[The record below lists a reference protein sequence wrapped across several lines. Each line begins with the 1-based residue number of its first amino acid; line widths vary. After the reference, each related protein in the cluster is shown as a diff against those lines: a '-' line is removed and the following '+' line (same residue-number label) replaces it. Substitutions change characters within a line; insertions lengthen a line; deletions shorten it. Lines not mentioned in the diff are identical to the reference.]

1 MITGFNTDVEFNGKT
16 YHVQTE
22 DKGLETPFILTLVYD
37 GGTIL
42 ASRRQPYED
51 LFTGGFREKDLSTR
65 LQRQHS
71 LICAAVNA
79 GRIDDLISSTKGKGK
94 KAKSNG
100 TAKAKPPSVMPV
112 VNGHKNGRPE
122 PVVPIIE
129 TKPERKR
136 SQPPPAE
143 DLPVIEDVTVI
154 DEPVEIPDEAVEI
167 VSDMAGT
174 ERPGHNRLCL
184 EFVNET
190 AFRSGER
197 KSVTFMLSRGNDKKV
212 VGNAKILVKILGSNI
227 RPQIFH
233 SITDQN
239 GLARMDLEVPE
250 FSGGRAAFMVR
261 AAVGGDEVE
270 LRRAILQS

>member
-1 MITGFNTDVEFNGKT
+1 MITGFNTDIEYDGKT

-51 LFTGGFREKDLSTR
+51 LFTGGFSEKDLAAR

-79 GRIDDLISSTKGKGK
+79 GRIDDLIASTNGNGK
-94 KAKSNG
+94 KRKKSGTVRAKRQL
-100 TAKAKPPSVMPV
+100 AKLDFAQPTKNEPESIAEVAEIEPEKVEAVPEKTEEPP
-112 VNGHKNGRPE
+112 
-122 PVVPIIE
+122 I
-129 TKPERKR
+129 
-136 SQPPPAE
+136 
-143 DLPVIEDVTVI
+143 IEDVTIV
-154 DEPVEIPDEAVEI
+154 DEPVELPEEAVAI
-167 VSDMAGT
+167 VSDMGGT
-174 ERPGHNRLCL
+174 ERPGHNKLCL

-190 AFRSGER
+190 AFHSGER
-197 KSVTFMLSRGNDKKV
+197 KSVTFMLSRGNERKV
-212 VGNAKILVKILGSNI
+212 IGNAKILVKILGSNI

-239 GLARMDLEVPE
+239 GLARMELDVPE
-250 FSGGRAAFMVR
+250 FSGGRAAFLVR

>member
-1 MITGFNTDVEFNGKT
+1 MITGFNTDVEYNGKT

-51 LFTGGFREKDLSTR
+51 LFTGGFSEKDLSAR

-71 LICAAVNA
+71 LICAAVTA
-79 GRIDDLISSTKGKGK
+79 GRIDDLVASA
-94 KAKSNG
+94 KANG
-100 TAKAKPPSVMPV
+100 AKRQNGETVKPKRRTAKLAADQW
-112 VNGHKNGRPE
+112 
-122 PVVPIIE
+122 
-129 TKPERKR
+129 RKR
-136 SQPPPAE
+136 DPLPAVE
-143 DLPVIEDVTVI
+143 AAKVKPTNVTPLAVKLDEPPVIEDVTII

-197 KSVTFMLSRGNDKKV
+197 KSVTFMLSRGNERKV

-250 FSGGRAAFMVR
+250 FSGGRAAFLVR

-270 LRRAILQS
+270 LRRAILES

>member
-1 MITGFNTDVEFNGKT
+1 MT

-22 DKGLETPFILTLVYD
+22 DKGLETPFILSLVYD

-42 ASRRQPYED
+42 ASRRTSYDD
-51 LFTGGFREKDLSTR
+51 LFTGGFREKDLYAR

-71 LICAAVNA
+71 LICAAISS
-79 GRIDDLISSTKGKGK
+79 GRIADLIASTNGNGNGK
-94 KAKSNG
+94 KKRGRPVKAKRPPARNG
-100 TAKAKPPSVMPV
+100 SDQAKNAEPEVAIPVIKAKPQ
-112 VNGHKNGRPE
+112 
-122 PVVPIIE
+122 
-129 TKPERKR
+129 T
-136 SQPPPAE
+136 AE
-143 DLPVIEDVTVI
+143 ELPVIEGVAII
-154 DEPVEIPDEAVEI
+154 DELPELPGEAIEI

-174 ERPGHNRLCL
+174 ERAGHNRLCL

-197 KSVTFMLSRGNDKKV
+197 KSVTFMLSRGSERKV
-212 VGNAKILVKILGSNI
+212 IANAKLLVKILGANI

-250 FSGGRAAFMVR
+250 FSGGRAALLVR
-261 AAVGGDEVE
+261 ASVGADEVE
-270 LRRAILQS
+270 LRRAIVQS